1 MSQAPFNHIDTF
13 VKAIPSSSSVTI
25 AFFLD
30 VGLPSELI
38 DQVGI
43 SHFLEHM
50 CFRGTKNRT
59 SYQIT
64 QEVDALGA
72 QMNAY
77 TSKEFTCYY
86 ITLLPENL
94 AQGFDILTDIV
105 FHSNHDEKS
114 IELEKS
120 IISEEIKMYED
131 TPDEKI
137 MDVFN
142 AQLFN
147 NAYLGRPI
155 LGTFDSIGTF
165 DASIL
170 RSFYRQYFNPKNIKC
185 VIAGA
190 IDNTDQVDGLLKK
203 SLSDIDF
210 KISDFDQASLKGVSF
225 KSSHLHVDKDLEQMH
240 FCMGYPGLSYVHEDR
255 YALTAL
261 TTILGGSMSSR
272 LFQAVREKEGLAY
285 SIYCSPSFYRDTG
298 AIQIYAGTSKE
309 NYHRAVECILE
320 QIKILLADGVDQE
333 EFQRSK
339 QQLKGSI
346 IINLEGSSAWANW
359 LGRQF
364 IYNTGMLDI
373 SDIESKLDAVTLDDV
388 TRVADHLMDDTYKVG
403 VSLGRL
409 QSND

>member
-1 MSQAPFNHIDTF
+1 MSQTTFNHIDAF
-13 VKAIPSSSSVTI
+13 IKAIPSSSSVTI
-25 AFFLD
+25 AYFID
-30 VGLPSELI
+30 VGLPSELVEE
-38 DQVGI
+38 VGI

-59 SYQIT
+59 AYQIT

-77 TSKEFTCYY
+77 TTKEFTCYY

-94 AQGFDILTDIV
+94 PEGFDILTDIV
-105 FHSNHDEKS
+105 FHSNHDERS
-114 IELEKS
+114 ISLEKS
-120 IISEEIKMYED
+120 IIAEEIKMYED

-142 AQLFN
+142 EQLFD

-155 LGTFDSIGTF
+155 LGTFESIGAF
-165 DASIL
+165 DTVRL
-170 RSFYRQYFNPKNIKC
+170 HSFYRHYFNPKNVKC

-190 IDNTDQVDGLLKK
+190 IDNTHQVEELLKQ
-203 SLSDIDF
+203 SLGSIDF
-210 KISDFDQASLKGVSF
+210 NVSTTDHVSLKDLTF
-225 KSSHLHVDKDLEQMH
+225 SSTHFHVDKDLEQMH
-240 FCMGYPGLSYVHEDR
+240 LCMGYPGISYVHEDR
-255 YALTAL
+255 YALTVL

-309 NYHRAVECILE
+309 NYHRAVDCILD
-320 QIKILLADGVDQE
+320 QIEMLLSSGVDHE

-339 QQLKGSI
+339 QQLKGGI

-364 IYNTGMLDI
+364 IYKTGMSSI
-373 SDIESKLDAVTLDDV
+373 SDLESKLDSVTLDDV
-388 TRVADHLMDDTYKVG
+388 LRVARYSINESYKVG

>member
-1 MSQAPFNHIDTF
+1 MSQSSLNHIDTF
-13 VKAIPSSSSVTI
+13 IKAIPSSSSVTI

-50 CFRGTKNRT
+50 CFRGTKKRT
-59 SYQIT
+59 AYQIT

-72 QMNAY
+72 HINAY

-86 ITLLPENL
+86 MTLLPESL
-94 AQGFDILTDIV
+94 EQGIDILTDIV

-114 IELEKS
+114 IALEKS

-155 LGTFDSIGTF
+155 LGTFDSIGSF

-170 RSFYRQYFNPKNIKC
+170 HSFYRQYFNQKNIKC

-190 IDNTDQVDGLLKK
+190 IDNHAHAEGLLKK

-210 KISDFDQASLKGVSF
+210 NGSESDPVSLKGLTF
-225 KSSHLHVDKDLEQMH
+225 KSSDLHVDKDLEQMH
-240 FCMGYPGLSYVHEDR
+240 FCMGYPGISYVHEDR

-309 NYHRAVECILE
+309 SYHRAVDCILE
-320 QIKILLADGVDQE
+320 QIKTLLSDGIDQE
-333 EFQRSK
+333 EFQRAK

-364 IYNTGMLDI
+364 IYNTGMSHI
-373 SDIESKLDAVTLDDV
+373 SDIESRIDAVALDDV
-388 TRVADHLMDDTYKVG
+388 TRVANNLMDDTYKVE

-409 QSND
+409 KPND